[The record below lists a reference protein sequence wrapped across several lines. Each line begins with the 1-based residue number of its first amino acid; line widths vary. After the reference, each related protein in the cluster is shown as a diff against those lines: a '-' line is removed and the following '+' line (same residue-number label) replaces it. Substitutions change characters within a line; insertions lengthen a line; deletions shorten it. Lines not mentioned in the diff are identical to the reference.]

1 MADSERPTL
10 ALRYGRDALEPQST
24 GAIVKGIL
32 HVGSMTLVYGP
43 PKSGKSF
50 LTTDL
55 LVSIAAGDDHWMDHG
70 IVQTGP
76 VVYVTCEGH
85 AGFWKRLQAIA
96 VHRWGSADEFPDKFV
111 LATGRPTLI
120 GISPKTGA
128 ALPLPQDVLSA
139 VERCEKTLR
148 APIVVAIDTVFRSF
162 GGGNVN
168 SSDHM
173 NAYIEAVQRIIDRGI
188 AVALVHHA
196 TKSTPTPAGSVSLMG
211 AADTIIQ
218 TSNGGDD
225 GSHTWEVEAAK
236 DDVQTDPRKFRL
248 EIVDIG
254 LDPDGQSANS
264 CVVIDMDET
273 VPRTKG
279 RPKKVAERDLLMR
292 LLLETLDDKGS
303 PPNGGVPS
311 MINRVVE
318 VDDWRALFMLRCRPD
333 DPDQTKRQAFRRMI
347 VDLQGA
353 NQIGV
358 SGHQVWPI

>member
-1 MADSERPTL
+1 MSDSERVAL
-10 ALRYGRDALEPQST
+10 ALRYGRAALEPQST
-24 GAIVKGIL
+24 GAVVKGLL

-70 IVQTGP
+70 IIQTGP

-120 GISPKTGA
+120 QISAKTGA

-139 VERCEKTLR
+139 VERCERKLG

-173 NAYIEAVQRIIDRGI
+173 NAYIEAVQRIIDRGC

-196 TKSTPTPAGSVSLMG
+196 TKSSPTPAGSVSLMG

-236 DDVQTDPRKFRL
+236 DDVQTDPRKFKL
-248 EIVDIG
+248 ETVDIG

-292 LLLETLDDKGS
+292 LLLETMDEKGR

-311 MINRVVE
+311 MIHRVVE
-318 VDDWRALFMLRCRPD
+318 VDDWRALFMLRCRPG

-347 VDLQGA
+347 VGLQGA